1 MLNAKKKTESG
12 SFTLCKKKKK
22 HKIVCIYLNFYLHVS
37 NSYNDELVN

>member
-1 MLNAKKKTESG
+1 MQKKKQNQEVL
-12 SFTLCKKKKK
+12 LCAKKKKK